1 MFTFFEGIL
10 WIYFIAAVLP
20 AVILLVLV
28 YRQDKVEQEPLPL
41 VFSLLKYGV
50 LAAVC
55 SFIPELIGESILP
68 NFIDETSANYSI
80 VLAFLVVAVVEEG
93 FKFLF
98 LYKRTWNDP
107 NFNCRFDGI
116 VYAVCVSLGFAAIE
130 NLEYVLGYGLAVA
143 PTRALLA
150 IPGHMSFSVFMGVFY
165 GHARLK
171 ADQGETAKSKISLI
185 FSYLSAVLLHG
196 FYDSCAMINS
206 STSNLYFII
215 FIIIMYVSV
224 FLVIRHESKH
234 DQAI

>member
-1 MFTFFEGIL
+1 MFTFFSGIL

-20 AVILLVLV
+20 AVILLVFV
-28 YRQDKVEQEPLPL
+28 YRQDKVEQEPLGL
-41 VFSLLKYGV
+41 IFSLLKYGI

-68 NFIDETSANYSI
+68 NFISETSENYSI

-107 NFNCRFDGI
+107 NFNFRFDGI
-116 VYAVCVSLGFAAIE
+116 VYAVSVSLGFAAIE

-150 IPGHMSFSVFMGVFY
+150 IPGHLSFSVFMGTCY
-165 GHARLK
+165 GYAKLK
-171 ADQGETAKSKISLI
+171 ADQGNTVQSKVSLV

-196 FYDSCAMINS
+196 FYDSCAMINT

-215 FIIIMYVSV
+215 FIIIMYITV
-224 FLVIRHESKH
+224 FIMIRHVAKN
-234 DQAI
+234 DRPI

>member
-1 MFTFFEGIL
+1 MFTFFSGIL

-20 AVILLVLV
+20 AVILLGFV
-28 YRQDKVEQEPLPL
+28 YRQDKVEQEPIGL
-41 VFSLLKYGV
+41 VISLLKYGV

-68 NFIDETSANYSI
+68 NFISETSETYSI

-130 NLEYVLGYGLAVA
+130 NLEYVLGYGLALA
-143 PTRALLA
+143 PARALLA
-150 IPGHMSFSVFMGVFY
+150 IPGHLSFSVFMGVFY
-165 GHARLK
+165 GYAKLK
-171 ADQGETAKSKISLI
+171 ADQGNGTSSRISLI
-185 FSYLSAVLLHG
+185 MAYLSAVLLHG
-196 FYDSCAMINS
+196 FYDSCALINTN
-206 STSNLYFII
+206 TSNLYFII
-215 FIIIMYVSV
+215 FIIIMYVTV
-224 FLVIRHESKH
+224 FMLIRHESKN
-234 DQAI
+234 DRPI